1 MLNINMSIDATEKE
15 IVIGQRYGY
24 SKSSSGYTYVVIGTA
39 TKAENGKVTLGNI
52 VEKTY
57 MYVSDGKT
65 KPHNVIN
72 HKRQRSIAAVQVFPV
87 N

>member
-1 MLNINMSIDATEKE
+1 MSIDATEKE

-24 SKSSSGYTYVVIGTA
+24 SKSSNGTTIVVTGTA

-57 MYVSDGKT
+57 MYVSEGKT
-65 KPHNVIN
+65 KPHNVIYTMYF
-72 HKRQRSIAAVQVFPV
+72 RQRSIAAVQVFPV